1 MLQYLT
7 YAGIGIV
14 IVALQVLV
22 SPLLSIAGV
31 SPDFLLIFLV
41 WITIKEGQF
50 AGEIYGFAFGLLL
63 DIISSNILGTHALSK
78 TAACF
83 CIGYFFNPD
92 RTEQNL
98 RNWPFLLL
106 TLLAAILNNA
116 IYYFLITRGSEMS
129 FAEFAFRYGAVGAL
143 YTVFIAIFPLL
154 YWSRRRTY

>member
-1 MLQYLT
+1 MQYLT
-7 YAGIGIV
+7 YAGIGILI
-14 IVALQVLV
+14 IVVQVLI

-41 WITIKEGQF
+41 WISIKEGQF
-50 AGEIYGFAFGLLL
+50 AGEIAGFVLGLLL
-63 DIISSNILGTHALSK
+63 DILSSNILGVHTLSK

-83 CIGYFFNPD
+83 CIGYFFERE

-106 TLLAAILNNA
+106 TLLAAVINNGL
-116 IYYFLITRGSEMS
+116 YYFLITRGTEIS

-154 YWSRRRTY
+154 YWSRKRTY

>member
-78 TAACF
+78 RQ
-83 CIGYFFNPD
+83 PV
-92 RTEQNL
+92 
-98 RNWPFLLL
+98 
-106 TLLAAILNNA
+106 
-116 IYYFLITRGSEMS
+116 SVS
-129 FAEFAFRYGAVGAL
+129 
-143 YTVFIAIFPLL
+143 AIFSIPIEPSKIFATGLFCC
-154 YWSRRRTY
+154 